1 MFSVEL
7 SEHVRDIGSYA
18 FVNCY
23 SLRNVA
29 FPPNAVFGDN
39 IFIRDRHP
47 HRSDILTDL
56 QLLFG
61 SEAEIIRELQHRFYG
76 LPIHKL
82 VYYLSYHQGVLQI
95 LLATIDRSGR
105 TLRSK
110 LDPTGNQQDCL
121 GMTPLHIL
129 TCLSVHDIELYR
141 VIVERYPANLITED
155 RWGALP
161 LLYAFWGAAPSEI
174 IMFLVES
181 YKSLYLGHVFDWTNM
196 VDTMGRTVLSC
207 LSNPPK

>member
-1 MFSVEL
+1 
-7 SEHVRDIGSYA
+7 
-18 FVNCY
+18 
-23 SLRNVA
+23 
-29 FPPNAVFGDN
+29 
-39 IFIRDRHP
+39 
-47 HRSDILTDL
+47 
-56 QLLFG
+56 
-61 SEAEIIRELQHRFYG
+61 
-76 LPIHKL
+76 
-82 VYYLSYHQGVLQI
+82 
-95 LLATIDRSGR
+95 
-105 TLRSK
+105 
-110 LDPTGNQQDCL
+110 
-121 GMTPLHIL
+121 
-129 TCLSVHDIELYR
+129 LSVHDIELYR